1 MNSNI
6 PNRVK
11 TIIMLEKSHLINI
24 KDEDYHDIQRIVENV
39 LEKDFSF
46 STNTKRLGK
55 CLLRINYFD
64 ANVDRENQKNNR
76 ITILQE
82 PERRIYIQINGTLTD
97 SQINQLR
104 NEFEKNLDNPIEIKK
119 NTNLIPSKDEI
130 IWDIKEQIDERG
142 YIVKIEDV
150 QEFVENFIEK
160 YNRFPKKDELNAIVK
175 GYITMVNQGKLFD
188 NNETDIIKEPKTTEI
203 SKPNL
208 DTIKE
213 DSLLISNDNTVL
225 VQSDGV
231 ERRKCPVCGND
242 RLIHEMDDKNVIL
255 LDYPKIYGKK
265 NCCAECGY
273 EWREQ

>member
-6 PNRVK
+6 LNRVK
-11 TIIMLEKSHLINI
+11 NINMLEKSHSFKI
-24 KDEDYHDIQRIVENV
+24 KDKDYHDIQRIVENV

-46 STNTKRLGK
+46 STNIKRLGRS
-55 CLLRINYFD
+55 LLRINYYD
-64 ANVDRENQKNNR
+64 ANVDRENQKDNR